1 MILNYKEALRYIQQN
16 NLVYSF
22 VILVSFFLMS
32 KIFVYVCQKVIL
44 RLTKKTKTQLDDMI
58 VKKTNR
64 PISII
69 LILIGIRLSLLPLG
83 IKENILNILEEII
96 LSIIMIVATY
106 ITVVVFDSVIDE
118 WGLKFAEKTHSDL
131 DTELISMFHRFS
143 RIILSILGLLF
154 ILPLWGIQIAPL
166 LASLGIAGLAVAFAL
181 QSTLGNIFGGVS
193 ILLDKSV
200 KVGDV
205 IRLDNET
212 IGRVMDVGLRST
224 RINTFDNEVI
234 IIPNGKLA
242 ESRILNYLQP
252 DPRVRCVIE
261 FGVEYGSDVDKV
273 KKIVID
279 EVNSLSNV
287 LKEPEENKSSV
298 MFMEMGDFALKF
310 KALFWVAKFDER
322 FPTKEAA
329 LAKIYN
335 ALRKNGIGI
344 PFPTRTV
351 YLKEDKGK
359 GK

>member
-1 MILNYKEALRYIQQN
+1 MFLDYKEVLKYLQQN
-16 NLVYSF
+16 KFVYSF
-22 VILVSFFLMS
+22 VILVSFFLMA
-32 KIFVYVCQKVIL
+32 KLFVYLCQKVIL
-44 RLTKKTKTQLDDMI
+44 KLTKKTKTQLDDII
-58 VKKTNR
+58 VKKANR

-69 LILIGIRLSLLPLG
+69 LILIGIRISLFPLG
-83 IKENILNILEEII
+83 IKESVLNISDDVV
-96 LSIIMIVATY
+96 LSLIMIVATY
-106 ITVVVFDSVIDE
+106 ITVVVFDAVIDE

-154 ILPLWGIQIAPL
+154 ILPIWGVQIAPL

-193 ILLDKSV
+193 LLLDKSI

-212 IGRVMDVGLRST
+212 VGKVMDVGLRST

-252 DPRVRCVIE
+252 TPKVRCVIE

-273 KKIVID
+273 KRIVAD
-279 EVNSLSNV
+279 ELNSLPNV
-287 LKEPEENKSSV
+287 LKEPEENKASV
-298 MFMEMGDFALKF
+298 VFMEMADFALKF
-310 KALFWVAKFDER
+310 KALFWVASFDER
-322 FPTKEAA
+322 FLAKDAA
-329 LAKIYN
+329 LTKIYN

-351 YLKEDKGK
+351 YLKEDRGK
-359 GK
+359 NK

>member
-1 MILNYKEALRYIQQN
+1 MVLELLNKITANNYIHSLIILAIFFAVSQL
-16 NLVYSF
+16 F
-22 VILVSFFLMS
+22 VFISQ
-32 KIFVYVCQKVIL
+32 KIIL
-44 RLTKKTKTQLDDMI
+44 RLTKKTKTDIDDLI
-58 VKKTNR
+58 VAKTSK
-64 PISII
+64 PIS
-69 LILIGIRLSLLPLG
+69 LILLLVGVRLAIIPHKIRADILDIVEHVIVSL
-83 IKENILNILEEII
+83 ILV
-96 LSIIMIVATY
+96 IVTY
-106 ITVVVFDSVIDE
+106 IAIVVFNIIISS
-118 WGLKFAEKTHSDL
+118 WGRKFASKTESKIDDEVVNL
-131 DTELISMFHRFS
+131 FQKFA
-143 RIILSILGLLF
+143 RIILSFIGLIF
-154 ILPLWGIQIAPL
+154 ILDIWGVKVGPL